1 MNPDMLKDLC
11 ASVVSRLSLPA
22 TTVEAALLVTLHHF
36 SGESR
41 NPAVAHIG
49 LTSDQ
54 YVLRSL
60 STPRFEAT
68 LASAAP
74 KAEGR
79 EADARL
85 NWEAFV
91 QREQEAARLA
101 HEAIPKTALLADAD
115 AIHRIGRQLGL
126 CGECTDQFVSGV
138 VLTLA
143 LGYPYRLADQ
153 RHLSLT
159 ELLAQV
165 TTEELT
171 ELLRHAAHSATG
183 RTEEAAATLRRMQ
196 RAAR

>member
-11 ASVVSRLSLPA
+11 ASVVSRLSLRP
-22 TTVEAALLVTLHHF
+22 TTVEAALLVTLHLF

-49 LTSDQ
+49 LTPDQ

-60 STPRFEAT
+60 STTRFEAT
-68 LASAAP
+68 LASAAL

-91 QREQEAARLA
+91 QREQESARLA
-101 HEAIPKTALLADAD
+101 HEAIPKSALLADAG
-115 AIHRIGRQLGL
+115 AVHSIGRQLGL
-126 CGECTDQFVSGV
+126 CGECTDQFVSGI

-143 LGYPYRLADQ
+143 LGYPYRRADQ

-159 ELLAQV
+159 DLLAQV

-183 RTEEAAATLRRMQ
+183 HTEDPAATLRRM
-196 RAAR
+196 

>member
-1 MNPDMLKDLC
+1 MNPNMVKDLC
-11 ASVVSRLSLPA
+11 ASVVRRLSLRPA
-22 TTVEAALLVTLHHF
+22 TVEAALLVTLHHF
-36 SGESR
+36 SGESH
-41 NPAVAHIG
+41 NPGVAYTG
-49 LTSDQ
+49 LTPDQ
-54 YVLRSL
+54 YVVLSL

-68 LASAAP
+68 LASAAL

-91 QREQEAARLA
+91 QREQETARLA
-101 HEAIPKTALLADAD
+101 HEAIPKTALLAD

-159 ELLAQV
+159 DLLAQV
-165 TTEELT
+165 TTEEVT

>member
-1 MNPDMLKDLC
+1 MNPNMLKDLC
-11 ASVVSRLSLPA
+11 ASVVSRLSLRP

-49 LTSDQ
+49 LTPDQ
-54 YVLRSL
+54 YVRRSL

-68 LASAAP
+68 LASAAL

-91 QREQEAARLA
+91 QREQEAAKLA
-101 HEAIPKTALLADAD
+101 HAAIPKTALLADSD
-115 AIHRIGRQLGL
+115 AIHRIGRQLDL

-143 LGYPYRLADQ
+143 LGYPYRTADQ
-153 RHLSLT
+153 WHLSLT
-159 ELLAQV
+159 DLLAQV

-171 ELLRHAAHSATG
+171 ELLRHAAQSATG

>member
-1 MNPDMLKDLC
+1 MNPDTLKDLC
-11 ASVVSRLSLPA
+11 ASVVSRLSLRP

-41 NPAVAHIG
+41 DPAVAYIG
-49 LTSDQ
+49 LTPDQ

-68 LASAAP
+68 LVSAAL

-79 EADARL
+79 EVDARL
-85 NWEAFV
+85 NWEALV
-91 QREQEAARLA
+91 QREQETARLA
-101 HEAIPKTALLADAD
+101 HEAVPKTALLADAD

-126 CGECTDQFVSGV
+126 CAECTDQLVSGV

-153 RHLSLT
+153 WHLSLT
-159 ELLAQV
+159 DLLAQV

-171 ELLRHAAHSATG
+171 ELLRLAALAAAG
-183 RTEEAAATLRRMQ
+183 RTEEAAAAIRRIQ
-196 RAAR
+196 RAVR

>member
-1 MNPDMLKDLC
+1 MNPDTLKALC
-11 ASVVSRLSLPA
+11 ASVVRRLSLRL

-36 SGESR
+36 SSESR
-41 NPAVAHIG
+41 NPAVAYIG
-49 LTSDQ
+49 LTPEQ
-54 YVLRSL
+54 YVVLSI

-68 LASAAP
+68 LASAAL

-126 CGECTDQFVSGV
+126 CGERTDQLISGV

-143 LGYPYRLADQ
+143 LGYPYRLAGQ

-159 ELLAQV
+159 DLLAQV

-171 ELLRHAAHSATG
+171 ELLRHAAYAAEG
-183 RTEEAAATLRRMQ
+183 RGEEAAATLRRMQ

>member
-1 MNPDMLKDLC
+1 MDPNMLKELC
-11 ASVVSRLSLPA
+11 ASVVRRLSLRP

-36 SGESR
+36 SGESH

-49 LTSDQ
+49 LTPDQQ
-54 YVLRSL
+54 YVVLSL
-60 STPRFEAT
+60 SIPRFEAT
-68 LASAAP
+68 FASAAL

-91 QREQEAARLA
+91 QREQETARLA
-101 HEAIPKTALLADAD
+101 HKAIPKTALLADAD

-126 CGECTDQFVSGV
+126 CAECTDQLVSGV

-159 ELLAQV
+159 EMLAQV

-183 RTEEAAATLRRMQ
+183 RTEEAAATLQPR
-196 RAAR
+196 

>member
-1 MNPDMLKDLC
+1 MNPDMLNDLC
-11 ASVVSRLSLPA
+11 ASVVSRLSLRP

-49 LTSDQ
+49 LTPEQ

-68 LASAAP
+68 LASAAL

-91 QREQEAARLA
+91 QREQETARLA
-101 HEAIPKTALLADAD
+101 HEAIPKTALLADID

-126 CGECTDQFVSGV
+126 CGECTDHLVSGV

-143 LGYPYRLADQ
+143 LGYPYRVADQ
-153 RHLSLT
+153 QHLSLT
-159 ELLAQV
+159 DLLAQV

>member
-1 MNPDMLKDLC
+1 MNPDTLKDLC
-11 ASVVSRLSLPA
+11 ASVVSRLSLRP

-49 LTSDQ
+49 LTPDQ

-68 LASAAP
+68 LTSAAL

-91 QREQEAARLA
+91 QREKEAARLA

-153 RHLSLT
+153 WHLSLT
-159 ELLAQV
+159 DLLAQV

>member
-1 MNPDMLKDLC
+1 MLKDLC
-11 ASVVSRLSLPA
+11 ANVVSRLSLRP

-49 LTSDQ
+49 LTPDQ

-68 LASAAP
+68 LASAALN
-74 KAEGR
+74 AEGR

-101 HEAIPKTALLADAD
+101 HETIANTALLADID
-115 AIHRIGRQLGL
+115 AIYRIGRQLGL
-126 CGECTDQFVSGV
+126 CDECTDQVVSGV

-153 RHLSLT
+153 QHLSLT
-159 ELLAQV
+159 DLLAQV
-165 TTEELT
+165 TTEGLT

-183 RTEEAAATLRRMQ
+183 RTEEAAATLRRMP

>member
-1 MNPDMLKDLC
+1 MNPDMLNDLC
-11 ASVVSRLSLPA
+11 ASVVRRLNLSP

-36 SGESR
+36 SGESH
-41 NPAVAHIG
+41 NPAVAYTG
-49 LTSDQ
+49 LTPDQ
-54 YVLRSL
+54 YVLLSL

-68 LASAAP
+68 LASAALE
-74 KAEGR
+74 AEGR

-91 QREQEAARLA
+91 QREQETARLA

-126 CGECTDQFVSGV
+126 CGECTDQLVSGV

-159 ELLAQV
+159 DLLAQV

>member
-1 MNPDMLKDLC
+1 MNPDTLKDLC
-11 ASVVSRLSLPA
+11 ASVVHRLSLRP

-41 NPAVAHIG
+41 NPAVAYIG
-49 LTSDQ
+49 LTPDQ

-68 LASAAP
+68 LASVAL

-101 HEAIPKTALLADAD
+101 HEAIPKTALLVDAD
-115 AIHRIGRQLGL
+115 AIHWIGRQLGL
-126 CGECTDQFVSGV
+126 CDERTDQLVSGV

-153 RHLSLT
+153 WHLSLT
-159 ELLAQV
+159 DLLAQV

-171 ELLRHAAHSATG
+171 ELLRHAAHSEAG
-183 RTEEAAATLRRMQ
+183 RTEEAAAALRRMQ
-196 RAAR
+196 RAVR

>member
-11 ASVVSRLSLPA
+11 ASVVNRLSLRP

-41 NPAVAHIG
+41 NPAVAYIG
-49 LTSDQ
+49 LAPDQ

-68 LASAAP
+68 LASAAL

-91 QREQEAARLA
+91 QQEQDTARLA
-101 HEAIPKTALLADAD
+101 HEALPNTALLADAD

-126 CGECTDQFVSGV
+126 SNEDTDQLVSGI

-153 RHLSLT
+153 WHLSLT
-159 ELLAQV
+159 DLLAQV
-165 TTEELT
+165 TTEELLK
-171 ELLRHAAHSATG
+171 LLRHAAHTAAGHTD
-183 RTEEAAATLRRMQ
+183 EAAAELRHMQ
-196 RAAR
+196 REVR